1 MAFHYDDPA
10 DEESVRLKEMLEQ
23 QNLEDVI
30 KEVTDLESDI
40 LIEEIKRSIE
50 KYSS

>member
-1 MAFHYDDPA
+1 MAFHYDDPR
-10 DEESVRLKEMLEQ
+10 DEESVRLKEMFEQ
-23 QNLEDVI
+23 QSLEDVI
-30 KEVTDLESDI
+30 KQVTDLDSDI